1 MQQVKSHSAWK
12 LPTSTHT
19 NLPTATSRK
28 RGNLAAGWFADF
40 LSEQGD
46 SEIESFALLG
56 GVLGWATAGEEFTD
70 LMEGYEE
77 EVWKRDHSGH

>member
-1 MQQVKSHSAWK
+1 M
-12 LPTSTHT
+12 
-19 NLPTATSRK
+19 
-28 RGNLAAGWFADF
+28 AAGWFADF

-46 SEIESFALLG
+46 SELESFALLD

-77 EVWKRDHSGH
+77 AVWKQDHSGH